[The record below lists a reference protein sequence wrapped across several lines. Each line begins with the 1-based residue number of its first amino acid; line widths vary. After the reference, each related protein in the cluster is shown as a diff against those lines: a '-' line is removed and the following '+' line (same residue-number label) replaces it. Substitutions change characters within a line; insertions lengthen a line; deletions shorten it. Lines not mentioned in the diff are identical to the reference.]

1 MSKNFNNKIIR
12 AVSLLV
18 CSLICAAICLL
29 ITACNRKDATE
40 RDSSPCYDISA
51 EYDVETS
58 TLSASQEILYTA
70 RQDSDCAVLH
80 IYANAFS
87 QSYNAIDILS
97 LQIDRQTVDYEI
109 YGEDRTLLKAIYPF
123 IENSTYIISCKY
135 TVRLPHSDSR
145 LGVTEDGIVN
155 LTCFYP
161 VLARY
166 DGGWREDC
174 YSSFGDP
181 FFSDISSFYV
191 NLTVDENINVASS
204 GEIVGVERR
213 GAKGKKTVE
222 ISAENIR
229 DFGMAAGQ
237 FESLSE
243 SVRLHEKEVTVN
255 YCYYSDKNPTAS
267 LERAVSSIAVFSQ
280 AFGDYSHSSFTVVE
294 SNLQN
299 AGGMEYGSFVLVS
312 PTPSYESYLDTI
324 THETAHQWWYDA
336 VGSDQLNSAWLDEGL
351 TEFCT
356 NYFHYLSGDRT
367 AHTAAMSEISRSY
380 SSFSALKPTVG
391 FDGRMNRHL
400 STYLTEGEYVAVTY
414 YKGALLFDTLRTLVG
429 DEKFQAAL
437 KQYYKDNMLS
447 IANEQSLCS
456 AFKTQGY
463 DIESIVSGWTND
475 TAII

>member
-1 MSKNFNNKIIR
+1 MM
-12 AVSLLV
+12 L
-18 CSLICAAICLL
+18 CTLICIAVCILVS
-29 ITACNRKDATE
+29 ACNPKKTRE
-40 RDSSPCYDISA
+40 QDSSPCYDISA
-51 EYDVETS
+51 EYDAETA

-70 RQDSDCAVLH
+70 QADSDYAVLH
-80 IYANAFS
+80 VYANAFS
-87 QSYNAIDILS
+87 KDNNLINILL
-97 LQIDRQTVDYEI
+97 LQIDRQTVDCEI
-109 YGEDRTLLKAIYPF
+109 YGEDKTLLKVNF
-123 IENSTYIISCKY
+123 SFKENDTYIISCKY
-135 TVRLPHSDSR
+135 TVNVPRSDTR

-166 DGGWREDC
+166 DGGWLEDC
-174 YSSFGDP
+174 YSQFGDP
-181 FFSDISSFYV
+181 FFSDVSSFYV
-191 NLTVDENINVASS
+191 SLTVDENMNVASS
-204 GEIVGVERR
+204 GETVSNEIRYVN
-213 GAKGKKTVE
+213 GKYKRTVE
-222 ISAENIR
+222 ISAEYIR

-237 FESLSE
+237 FRSLSE
-243 SVRLHEKEVTVN
+243 SVRLGDRDVNVN
-255 YCYYSDKNPTAS
+255 YCYYSDDNPTAS
-267 LERAVSSIAVFSQ
+267 LERAVSSLTVFSQ
-280 AFGDYSHSSFTVVE
+280 TFGDYSHSSFTVVQ
-294 SNLQN
+294 SNLAT

-312 PTPSYESYLDTI
+312 PNPSIESYLDTI

-356 NYFHYLSGDRT
+356 YYYHYLSGNRA
-367 AHTAAMSEISRSY
+367 AHTAAMSEISRAY

-437 KQYYKDNMLS
+437 SRYYKDNMLK

-463 DIESIVSGWTND
+463 DVDSIISGWTND